1 MLAKDQTCH
10 KKSLQTLETIASFR
24 MLAKTEI
31 IGTQL
36 VQYPTKPY
44 TRVEFYIS
52 LKLRSIR
59 CDAFGK
65 DLIKSK
71 LRH

>member
-1 MLAKDQTCH
+1 
-10 KKSLQTLETIASFR
+10 